1 MASTPL
7 TLEKSDDSRTFE
19 YILEE
24 DYGSSLRQFCNNHKV
39 DYRTIYYLIHLGI
52 TRSSASKT
60 IQAVADLL
68 GSNPDCLF
76 PKENCLQPIFSSIID
91 TPGYLLLEQKYPL
104 HFRIPYET
112 NLNNLFA
119 ELGISRSDYNRFLR
133 LLQGH
138 RAVWTDSTFCQAIAN
153 ILGVE
158 MDQLFPPNIYRCEKS
173 EVEYKAPPDN
183 LISDN
188 PDAKQYLSGAYYFDF
203 DESGEIRDE
212 IHRRLHQAIDV
223 LPDKKK
229 MVVHQ
234 HYGFV
239 CSAKTL
245 TEIGDDLDL
254 TCAAIS
260 ARKIDALKII
270 KALIGDVSHDL
281 LQLARKTQNVDRI
294 F

>member
-1 MASTPL
+1 A
-7 TLEKSDDSRTFE
+7 
-19 YILEE
+19 
-24 DYGSSLRQFCNNHKV
+24 
-39 DYRTIYYLIHLGI
+39 
-52 TRSSASKT
+52 
-60 IQAVADLL
+60 ADLL

-76 PKENCLQPIFSSIID
+76 PKENCLQPVFSSIID

-104 HFRIPYET
+104 HFRTPYET

-119 ELGISRSDYNRFLR
+119 ELEISRSDYNRFLR

-138 RAVWTDSTFCQAIAN
+138 RAVWTDITFCQAIAG

-158 MDQLFPPNIYRCEKS
+158 MHQLFPPGIYRHEKS

-188 PDAKQYLSGAYYFDF
+188 PDAKQYLSGACYFDF

-212 IHRRLHQAIDV
+212 IYRRLNQAIDG

-229 MVVHQ
+229 MVVRQ

-245 TEIGDDLDL
+245 KEIGDDLGL

-270 KALIGDVSHDL
+270 QALIGDVSRDL
-281 LQLARKTQNVDRI
+281 SQLARKTRNVDRI